1 MFNARTRL
9 ARIALTLG
17 LLALGMTQ
25 LAPPAAAQTVP
36 KLTNVYKD
44 EVDLGFAFQKAPSWG
59 FVPAQPDEVN
69 LVGKYTQGQENAIIE
84 AKTGTWVDE
93 ARVELLKFDRRKK
106 EEPPAAATAEGE
118 GDKEKKKVTIRLG
131 RSGYENFD
139 EFAKAKL
146 DDWRVAERKEIK
158 RDGLVGSRILY
169 RRTEGSKDDGLELA
183 LLAYVY
189 KLTPDVDIAMI
200 GIARG
205 DKKHWAKW
213 EGAYDDIG
221 RSFKRLEL
229 NQKIASTGPRGNSPR
244 DLKRWDLEQQVMK
257 NPGWA
262 LYESHNYFIITSK
275 NDDKQFIKELIERLE
290 AIRQVYEELYSIEL
304 VKELRLLAKARRN
317 AEAKDNPDADK
328 KPDEID
334 IERELAGR
342 TVAANIDPMEL
353 SRCSVVR
360 VCKDNDEY
368 HSYGGPGGSAGYWS
382 SWHQELVVYDDQA
395 GGGRRD
401 TWATLNHEAFHQ
413 YIYYFLGNFAPHS
426 WYNEGNGDF
435 FSGYQLAG
443 SKFKLRPFDWRLS
456 TIKEQIK
463 LAEADRAKGLDPQQG
478 VVPLKEIVRWTQQ
491 QYYSGNSKYDTNGG
505 IHYAQGW
512 SFVYFLRTG
521 KGAAKYWDPAYEKVL
536 DVYLRTLVETD
547 SLDKAVD
554 AAFAGIDFDKL
565 EIAWRDYILGL

>member
-1 MFNARTRL
+1 MFNTRTRL

-17 LLALGMTQ
+17 LLALGMTH

-44 EVDLGFAFQKAPSWG
+44 EVDLGFVFQKMPSWG
-59 FVPAQPDEVN
+59 FVPAQPDETN
-69 LVGKYTQGQENAIIE
+69 LIGKYTQGYENTIRNP
-84 AKTGTWVDE
+84 KTGMPLEE

-106 EEPPAAATAEGE
+106 EEPKPGEDEG
-118 GDKEKKKVTIRLG
+118 GDEKKKKIVINLDFGGLATFEDYAKRHLG
-131 RSGYENFD
+131 
-139 EFAKAKL
+139 
-146 DDWRVAERKEIK
+146 DWKQIERKEVK
-158 RDGLVGSRILY
+158 KDGVLGTRLLYSRID
-169 RRTEGSKDDGLELA
+169 GAKDDGIELA
-183 LLAYVY
+183 ALAYVY
-189 KLTPDVDIAMI
+189 KLSADIDIAVI
-200 GIARG
+200 SYSPGG
-205 DKKHWAKW
+205 KKAWGKW
-213 EGAYDDIG
+213 EGALDDVG
-221 RSFKRLEL
+221 KSFKRLEL
-229 NQKIASTGPRGNSPR
+229 NTKLTSTGPRGNSPR

-290 AIRQVYEELYSIEL
+290 AIREVYETLYSIEL

-317 AEAKDNPDADK
+317 AEEKEKPDAEK

-360 VCKDNDEY
+360 VCKDDDEY
-368 HSYGGPGGSAGYWS
+368 TSYGGPGGSAGYWS
-382 SWHQELVVYDDQA
+382 SWHQELVIYDDQK
-395 GGGRRD
+395 GGGRRN

-413 YIYYFLGNFAPHS
+413 YIFYFLGNFAPHS

-435 FSGYQLAG
+435 FSGYQLNG
-443 SKFKLRPFDWRLS
+443 SKFKLRPFDWRIG

-463 LAEADRAKGLDPQQG
+463 LAEADRAKGLEPQRG

-491 QYYSGNSKYDTNGG
+491 QYYSNNAKYETDGG

-521 KGAAKYWDPAYEKVL
+521 KDAAKYWNPAYEKVL

-547 SLDKAVD
+547 SLDQAVD
-554 AAFAGIDFDKL
+554 AAFAGIDFDQL
-565 EIAWRDYILGL
+565 EKAWRDYILSL